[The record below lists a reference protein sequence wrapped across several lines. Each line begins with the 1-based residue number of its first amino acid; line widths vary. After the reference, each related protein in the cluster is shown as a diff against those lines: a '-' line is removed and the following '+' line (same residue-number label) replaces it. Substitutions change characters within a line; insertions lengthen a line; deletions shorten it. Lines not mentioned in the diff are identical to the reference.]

1 MQFPS
6 GLSSI
11 ALGKHK
17 EKAMRFLLP
26 AIGIAALVVTGTALE
41 THFSSNDVAMA
52 ETTLGVPVYDIQ
64 ANPNY
69 VKTLPEQEIPLP

>member
-1 MQFPS
+1 
-6 GLSSI
+6 
-11 ALGKHK
+11 
-17 EKAMRFLLP
+17 MRFLLP
-26 AIGIAALVVTGTALE
+26 AVGIAALVVTGTALQ

-64 ANPNY
+64 ANANY

>member
-1 MQFPS
+1 
-6 GLSSI
+6 
-11 ALGKHK
+11 
-17 EKAMRFLLP
+17 MRFLLP
-26 AIGIAALVVTGTALE
+26 AIGIAALVVTGTALQ

-64 ANPNY
+64 ANANY